1 MNFEIAV
8 NDKWQIPDWVYEKVD
23 ERLVALN
30 YLPKEIYEEL
40 ENLSEESRRK
50 IRVIDQ
56 LEEEDPTNN
65 EIPNHISEL
74 LELHDSNLLKV
85 EEKDGEIFLDI
96 NYSLAS
102 SLEGVHRLRFVEGK
116 ILENEINQLV
126 IDESGFSN
134 IYFIAS
140 EVYHKEDYFEFH
152 FFLDSY
158 VDDEGESLYLTIKGK
173 DLLNTSNPPE

>member
-8 NDKWQIPDWVYEKVD
+8 NDKWQMPDWVYEKVD

-30 YLPKEIYEEL
+30 YLPEEIYEEL
-40 ENLSEESRRK
+40 ENLSEESRR
-50 IRVIDQ
+50 
-56 LEEEDPTNN
+56 
-65 EIPNHISEL
+65 NHISEL

-116 ILENEINQLV
+116 ILENEINQLM

-134 IYFIAS
+134 IYFIGS
-140 EVYHKEDYFEFH
+140 EVSHKEDYFEFH